1 MFESQ
6 QKPTGTSYTTTAA
19 LLAVALVVSPAVL
32 IISRPFGHIALGFA
46 IGCSALCLGLAWVNW
61 KTSSR
66 VSIPSIETPKGKGK

>member
-32 IISRPFGHIALGFA
+32 MISRPFGHIALGFA
-46 IGCSALCLGLAWVNW
+46 IGCSLICLGLAWVNW
-61 KTSSR
+61 KKSSQLT
-66 VSIPSIETPKGKGK
+66 VPSIETPEGKGE

>member
-32 IISRPFGHIALGFA
+32 IISRPFGRIALGFA
-46 IGCSALCLGLAWVNW
+46 IACSVLCLVLAWVNW

-66 VSIPSIETPKGKGK
+66 LSVPSLETPRGKAK